1 MSVKPIPDGYHSL
14 TPYLVVNNAAD
25 AIAFYQRAF
34 GAELM
39 MRLDIPGTQQVA
51 HAELKLGSSHLM
63 LTEENPQWNSVSPT
77 TLGGSPL
84 SLMFYVPDVD
94 TAFARA
100 LEAGAVEVMAVQNQF
115 YGDRSGTLKDP
126 FGHIW
131 TLGTHVEDVGME
143 ELGQRM
149 AAMFSAS

>member
-14 TPYLVVNNAAD
+14 TPYLVVNNAND

-39 MRLDIPGTQQVA
+39 LRLDIPGTQQVA
-51 HAELKLGSSHLM
+51 HAELKFGNSHLM

-94 TAFARA
+94 AAFARA

-131 TLGTHVEDVGME
+131 TLGTHVEDVGLE

>member
-34 GAELM
+34 GAELT

-63 LTEENPQWNSVSPT
+63 LSEENPQWNSVSPT

-94 TAFARA
+94 SAFARA
-100 LEAGAVEVMAVQNQF
+100 LEAGAVEVMPVQNQF

-131 TLGTHVEDVGME
+131 TLGTHVEDVGLE